1 MLLQNFYS
9 NLKKWSFFHHCD
21 TAPTLF
27 QDKNNDDGLLV
38 APKKTL
44 IILKYIFLLPLQQYS
59 YKSAAKD
66 K

>member
-1 MLLQNFYS
+1 MIPLSSLWHHSYS
-9 NLKKWSFFHHCD
+9 
-21 TAPTLF
+21 P

-38 APKKTL
+38 APKKAL
-44 IILKYIFLLPLQQYS
+44 IIFKYIFLSPLQQYS